1 MSDDGEHDGIDGQ
14 KATGSAGVSR
24 RSVIKTT
31 ASALGVVTLGSAASK
46 AIEPAAAQQIDGEL
60 TFPDQ
65 STTGI
70 ELTLDTLQTPVDVKY
85 LVIDPNI
92 NRVIAEGFID
102 AGEYSGYT
110 ISLNEWLTS
119 ERTLEIRLFDRYSAA
134 GVAHGSATVTVADD
148 VPFIDGLSVTK
159 FDAKPDQGFNYPYF
173 LYVPSVPEEM
183 ASGPLLIE
191 PNNTG
196 KATDDFSQH
205 REAAR
210 QLANGNGNGGS
221 GRAISNRLGVPLLVP
236 VFPRPWSEPVDADHY
251 VHMLDT
257 DTMHIESGD
266 LERVDL
272 QLLNMAEDA
281 RQQLSSTDFS
291 LESGLLLNGFSASG
305 NFVNRFAALH
315 PDSIISVTA
324 GGINGT
330 PILPKEEA
338 KGHTLNYQIGIA
350 DLPPLIGKEFDLE
363 AFTNVNQ
370 LLYIG
375 ELDFNDTIGY
385 SGTWDNRQEAIAL
398 DVYGPNMQRDRMPY
412 SQSVYEEVDASAAFK
427 IYDRV
432 EHNPRP
438 VIDDLVAFHR
448 TSLAGED
455 ISEFNEPI
463 RANSRDLDRDGVTED
478 VNGNGAFDIGDIQKL
493 FNMYL
498 NR

>member
-1 MSDDGEHDGIDGQ
+1 MSEKRTNDEGEGQQPSDRFGI
-14 KATGSAGVSR
+14 SR
-24 RSVIKTT
+24 RSLVKTT
-31 ASALGVVTLGSAASK
+31 AGAIGFATLGSTASG
-46 AIEPAAAQQIDGEL
+46 AVEPVSAQTADGEL

-65 STTGI
+65 STAGL
-70 ELTLDTLQTPVDVKY
+70 ELTLETLQTPVDAKY
-85 LVIDPNI
+85 LVIDTDI
-92 NRVIAEGFID
+92 NRMIAQGFIE
-102 AGEYSGYT
+102 AGEYTDYT

-119 ERTLEIRLFDRYSAA
+119 ERTLDIRLYDRYSDS
-134 GVAHGSATVTVADD
+134 GVAHDSATITVSREG
-148 VPFIDGLSVTK
+148 PFVDGLSVTK
-159 FDAKPDQGFNYPYF
+159 IDANPDKGFNYPYF
-173 LYVPSVPEEM
+173 LYAPAVPEEM
-183 ASGPLLIE
+183 AAGPLLIE

-196 KATDDFSQH
+196 TTTDDFSQH
-205 REAAR
+205 LEAAR
-210 QLANGNGNGGS
+210 RIANGDGNGGS
-221 GRAISNRLGVPLLVP
+221 GRAISNRLGVPFLVP
-236 VFPRPWSEPVDADHY
+236 VFPRPRSEPVDSDHY

-266 LERVDL
+266 LARVDL
-272 QLLNMAEDA
+272 QLLKMADDA
-281 RQQLSSTDFS
+281 RQQLSSTDYS
-291 LESGLLLNGFSASG
+291 VESGLLLNGFSASG

-315 PDSIISVTA
+315 PEPIISVTA

-350 DLPPLIGKEFDLE
+350 DLQSLIGEAFDLE
-363 AFTNVNQ
+363 AFRDVNQ

-385 SGTWDNRQEAIAL
+385 SGTWSNKQEAIAL

-412 SQSVYEEVDASAAFK
+412 SQSIYEDVGASAAFK

-432 EHNPRP
+432 DHTPQP

-448 TSLAGED
+448 ASLNGDD
-455 ISEFNEPI
+455 ISTFNEPV
-463 RANSRDLDRDGVTED
+463 RANPRDLDRDGVTED
-478 VNGNGAFDIGDIQKL
+478 VNGNGGFDIGDIQKL